1 MARRGDRYENGGA
14 VVDQWHDEH
23 EAYGQMASTF
33 DVCNKC
39 FSDHGNELLAQE
51 MGEIQPYG
59 MNEPVGDSLDCIFEH
74 PDYSEGEYTCAACNL
89 MLRD

>member
-14 VVDQWHDEH
+14 VVDQWPDEH

-33 DVCNKC
+33 DVFNKC

-51 MGEIQPYG
+51 MGEIQPY
-59 MNEPVGDSLDCIFEH
+59 
-74 PDYSEGEYTCAACNL
+74 
-89 MLRD
+89 